1 MDKNED
7 LQTIERIERLKR
19 TLEQASDDL
28 IEVRSVKN
36 SDFIG
41 SKENAEIT
49 GKLVELQAL
58 VERLRVEKIKVA
70 YDRGLLCFTESAV
83 RSTPL

>member
-28 IEVRSVKN
+28 VEVRSVKN

-49 GKLVELQAL
+49 GKLIELQAL
-58 VERLRVEKIKVA
+58 VERLRVEKIKAA

-83 RSTPL
+83 WSTPL